1 MRSRALIWVGGSALL
16 LMLAA
21 GCGGADRT
29 FRIGVL
35 TDCQGPF
42 HWAEDTELAGAE
54 LPLLRHGARLAGK
67 EPSGGVT
74 PAAVA
79 GRQVELVRGCNE
91 SAERAVYVDEA
102 RRLVEREHVDALI
115 GAAPIAAREVAR
127 LYPDVPFLATSWEE
141 QETTLRTPAR
151 NLYRLNPDYGQ
162 QAAGLGAYAYKTLG
176 WRHASIVAGNQP
188 AGWGGAAG
196 FVAEFC
202 ALGGKIDRQVL
213 RDPYTPQ
220 PDADLAAR
228 AVAAASDGVA
238 TFLTDYD
245 SALAVIGALADRI
258 DKPSQHLL
266 LWDQQFPALIPPKL
280 AKRLDG
286 VALTSRWP
294 AGPPTRALSA
304 YRTRFRAAF
313 PRWAGWE
320 QAPFVVEYAG
330 AVEALLVALDR
341 ADGDLSDGRQRLR
354 DELSRIRLVLPQG
367 DARLDA
373 NRQLVTDVPLVRLR
387 WRNGAAVTEPAAVVR
402 DVEQTFGGLLSKAPP
417 PGPASQPCRKATP
430 PSWAH

>member
-1 MRSRALIWVGGSALL
+1 M
-16 LMLAA
+16 
-21 GCGGADRT
+21 
-29 FRIGVL
+29 
-35 TDCQGPF
+35 
-42 HWAEDTELAGAE
+42 
-54 LPLLRHGARLAGK
+54 
-67 EPSGGVT
+67 
-74 PAAVA
+74 
-79 GRQVELVRGCNE
+79 
-91 SAERAVYVDEA
+91 YVDEA
-102 RRLVEREHVDALI
+102 RRLVEHEHVDALI

-127 LYPDVPFLATSWEE
+127 LYPDVPFLATFWEE

-220 PDADLAAR
+220 PDADLAAT

-245 SALAVIGALADRI
+245 SALTVIGALADRI

-294 AGPPTRALSA
+294 AGPPTRALSD
-304 YRTRFRAAF
+304 YRARFRAAF

-320 QAPFVVEYAG
+320 QAPFVVEYAD

-354 DELSRIRLVLPQG
+354 DELSRIRFVLPQG

-387 WRNGAAVTEPAAVVR
+387 WRHGAAVTEPVAVAR

-430 PSWAH
+430 PSWARSASDRPGETRLAVARSETTRTEPASNEERGVVPRRPERRSCAPDTVAPPALGQTDDDKTRISRLLDERLWRRLNKTWLCVDAERALYRE